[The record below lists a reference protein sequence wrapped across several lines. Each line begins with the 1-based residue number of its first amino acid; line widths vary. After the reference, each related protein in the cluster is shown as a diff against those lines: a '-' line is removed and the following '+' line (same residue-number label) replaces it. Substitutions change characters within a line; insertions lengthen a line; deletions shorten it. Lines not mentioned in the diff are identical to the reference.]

1 MIKRLLLI
9 AASAIVML
17 QAQAQQ
23 KIVEEFRT
31 DPGKSGGVYYAY
43 PGPSSTSV
51 TAPPKGYKPFYIS
64 HYGRHGSRYLLAD
77 RDYTRVI
84 DMLQSADSAGVLTT
98 LGKETLS
105 NLKEVWAEANGHTD
119 ELAPLGKRQ
128 HAGIAERMYKN
139 YPEIFSNGANLSA
152 RSTTSLRCC
161 LSMVAFITRL
171 KELNPSLNIDWD
183 TSKSNMV
190 YLNYHSKEY
199 EATKN
204 GPDGY
209 ARKKL
214 GELNMQAMQAAPKT
228 DQSRFINQLISDPSY
243 FKNPMGARMIMQ
255 GIFDIASDL
264 QDMETKVDLYPL
276 FTPEELY
283 SCWIGSN
290 LWFYTGDANSP
301 WNKGTAIASCRNLID
316 NIIEG
321 ADKAIAGE
329 GEAATLRFGHDGNII
344 PLAASLHLEGCDI
357 SESDGAKACELWQN
371 YKVSPMAANIQL
383 IFFRKKG
390 SDDVLV
396 KFLLNENETSIP
408 VKTDVAPFYHWK
420 DVRDFLSK

>member
-1 MIKRLLLI
+1 
-9 AASAIVML
+9 ML

-321 ADKAIAGE
+321 TDKAIAGE

>member
-1 MIKRLLLI
+1 
-9 AASAIVML
+9 ML

-420 DVRDFLSK
+420 DVRNFLSK

>member
-1 MIKRLLLI
+1 
-9 AASAIVML
+9 ML